1 MTIVKAL
8 QQGDNSNGN
17 RRHRNHRSKKN
28 RRMINTASFVEQ
40 AKWKEK
46 GARKKNQKLSKLIS
60 SLKQRFTAGESEV
73 LGYRIEADVCRGKGV
88 F

>member
-1 MTIVKAL
+1 
-8 QQGDNSNGN
+8 
-17 RRHRNHRSKKN
+17 
-28 RRMINTASFVEQ
+28 MINTASFVEQ

-60 SLKQRFTAGESEV
+60 SLKQRFNAGDSEV
-73 LGYRIEADVCRGKGV
+73 LGYRIEADDWRGKGV